1 MALAT
6 TCPQCKTSFKVIPDQ
21 LKLRRGLVR
30 CGVCQHVFSGIDY
43 LRYVDD
49 SGKARQ
55 KAAAG
60 TAGPGSG
67 TAQVPAGPQRAAG
80 DRAAAGSGRGDAPAS
95 GVAGGA
101 GSSSNGPGTR
111 FAPAAAGPAA
121 ASDSPQTIIAA
132 DEDLKTAFF
141 LSDST
146 FGPYSQTRA
155 EDVVPP
161 RSIVAR
167 DVPPQARAES
177 GRQAREGEGEDAG
190 ARRGQADL
198 DAHEEQSASRRSR
211 GRSGSL
217 PGAAEDDDPEVAA
230 ANLLA
235 RQARDAYRGGGGSS
249 RRSSRSQ
256 AASRWPSN
264 AEALGP
270 DENWSLFFADRR
282 RLYAV
287 IALLVLA
294 ALQLT
299 LLFRSEIARR
309 VPPLRPVVAA
319 LAAPFGL
326 GVDAVRS
333 LGSLSI
339 ESFELQ
345 ATGQQDHLSL
355 NAVLRNKDPHVVR
368 WPAMELILTDQSS
381 TVVVRKVI
389 LPGDYLNRNA
399 SRDGLSGRSEWPI
412 RLNLD
417 PGGLQLAGYSV
428 ALFYP

>member
-6 TCPQCKTSFKVIPDQ
+6 TCPLCKTSFKVIPDQ

-49 SGKARQ
+49 SGKSRQ
-55 KAAAG
+55 KTGAAPGMPAAERALG
-60 TAGPGSG
+60 TPGERPGNGGARSPGPGH
-67 TAQVPAGPQRAAG
+67 
-80 DRAAAGSGRGDAPAS
+80 AS
-95 GVAGGA
+95 
-101 GSSSNGPGTR
+101 GPGTR
-111 FAPAAAGPAA
+111 FTPPAADPAAAPAA
-121 ASDSPQTIIAA
+121 PQTIIAA

-167 DVPPQARAES
+167 DGPSSSKADA
-177 GRQAREGEGEDAG
+177 GRRVHDGDSRGDDVG
-190 ARRGQADL
+190 ARRAPAEPDPHAD
-198 DAHEEQSASRRSR
+198 APAEQPASRRQR
-211 GRSGSL
+211 AKGSGL
-217 PGAAEDDDPEVAA
+217 LGAGEEDDPEIAA

-235 RQARDAYRGGGGSS
+235 RQAREAYRGGTAGG
-249 RRSSRSQ
+249 RRSHRSH
-256 AASRWPSN
+256 APSRWPSHV
-264 AEALGP
+264 EALGP
-270 DENWSLFFADRR
+270 DENWTLFFADPRR
-282 RLYAV
+282 RYAV
-287 IALLVLA
+287 IGLLVLA

-299 LLFRSEIARR
+299 LLFRSEIASRA
-309 VPPLRPVVAA
+309 PALRPVLAA
-319 LAAPFGL
+319 LASAFDL
-326 GVDAVRS
+326 DVDAVRS
-333 LGSLSI
+333 LDSLSI

-345 ATGQQDHLSL
+345 ATGRDDHLAL
-355 NAVLRNKDPHVVR
+355 NAVLRNKDPHMVR
-368 WPAMELILTDQSS
+368 WPAMELTLTDQASA
-381 TVVVRKVI
+381 VVVRKVI
-389 LPGDYLNRNA
+389 LPSDYLNRNA
-399 SRDGLSGRSEWPI
+399 PRGGLGGRSEWPI

>member
-60 TAGPGSG
+60 ASGPGSG
-67 TAQVPAGPQRAAG
+67 TTQVPAGPPGAAG
-80 DRAAAGSGRGDAPAS
+80 DRAAGSGRSSASAS
-95 GVAGGA
+95 GAAGGEA
-101 GSSSNGPGTR
+101 SANNGPGTR
-111 FAPAAAGPAA
+111 FAPAAADPAA
-121 ASDSPQTIIAA
+121 ASNSPQTIIAA

-146 FGPYSQTRA
+146 FGPYSQARA
-155 EDVVPP
+155 EDVAPP

-167 DVPPQARAES
+167 DVSPQPRAES
-177 GRQAREGEGEDAG
+177 GRPAREGEDAG
-190 ARRGQADL
+190 ARHGQADL
-198 DAHEEQSASRRSR
+198 DAHEGQSTSRRNR

-217 PGAAEDDDPEVAA
+217 LGAAEDDDPEVAA

-235 RQARDAYRGGGGSS
+235 RQARDAYRGGGSS
-249 RRSSRSQ
+249 RRSGRSQ
-256 AASRWPSN
+256 ATSRWPGS

-270 DENWSLFFADRR
+270 DESWSLFFADRR
-282 RLYAV
+282 RRYGVL
-287 IALLVLA
+287 ALLVLA
-294 ALQLT
+294 ALQST
-299 LLFRSEIARR
+299 LLFRSEIASR
-309 VPPLRPVVAA
+309 VPPLRPVLAA

-345 ATGQQDHLSL
+345 ATGREDHLSL

-389 LPGDYLNRNA
+389 LPSDYLNRNA